1 MLLAHAPCV
10 PLCRRP
16 AWEYCWHFAW
26 CGQHAHTPACSCAC
40 ACKCVYVS
48 LHVHACVCTPMP
60 FARACVPCREASMD
74 KLRAALADKVVKEER
89 QAARDKQVVGLAWSG
104 WA

>member
-1 MLLAHAPCV
+1 
-10 PLCRRP
+10 
-16 AWEYCWHFAW
+16 
-26 CGQHAHTPACSCAC
+26 
-40 ACKCVYVS
+40 
-48 LHVHACVCTPMP
+48 
-60 FARACVPCREASMD
+60 MD